1 MVKKK
6 KEDAKIHAEKNKTK
20 LSSNN
25 RNGGNTKLYNYFNS
39 NTNSIEREKAEV
51 GNEIVVPSKDV
62 VMEAKNSYKQLVK
75 YSSKNSAKNSN
86 NHNNNNSSSNNHSD
100 SRKSISPQEHNS
112 NYYKSNKNNSK
123 KPITNGFRTSYGQ
136 VRLQLVHHP
145 L

>member
-6 KEDAKIHAEKNKTK
+6 KENAKIHAEKNKTK
-20 LSSNN
+20 LNSNN

-86 NHNNNNSSSNNHSD
+86 NHNNNIKDRS
-100 SRKSISPQEHNS
+100 KNS
-112 NYYKSNKNNSK
+112 NSLILTMN
-123 KPITNGFRTSYGQ
+123 TT
-136 VRLQLVHHP
+136 HH
-145 L
+145 